1 MYRIMLHG
9 HSFLKCWMLSG
20 SLQSEV
26 LIIKITES
34 DKHRTGRKSQ
44 TEPSISVLKTEP
56 KV

>member
-1 MYRIMLHG
+1 MLG
-9 HSFLKCWMLSG
+9 ASG

-26 LIIKITES
+26 LIIIKVTES
-34 DKHRTGRKSQ
+34 TKHRKGRKSH

>member
-1 MYRIMLHG
+1 MLG
-9 HSFLKCWMLSG
+9 ASG

-26 LIIKITES
+26 LIIKVTES
-34 DKHRTGRKSQ
+34 AKHRKGRKSH

>member
-1 MYRIMLHG
+1 MLHG
-9 HSFLKCWMLSG
+9 HSFFKCWMLLG

-34 DKHRTGRKSQ
+34 DKHRKGKKSQ
-44 TEPSISVLKTEP
+44 TEPSISVLKPEP